1 MTDDAISRTT
11 VIFSALGSSA
21 DDDDDG
27 RADEP
32 ELGREIEQRATV
44 VVRMRIG
51 ERKKEGIY
59 FVVRVVM

>member
-21 DDDDDG
+21 DDDDG